1 MERDEYIYYRFMKDA
16 TDDDYISLDESG
28 LILVLEDK
36 LGLSDDKMDEIVG
49 MIQEGKGPNINDEEL
64 EEIKNDQSNHIYEKK
79 VYKDVLEE
87 ALMDEDIKKDEFS
100 LMNTLSTVMNI
111 TREEK
116 EEIYTDVKEDI
127 EREREE
133 EEIPGLVQ
141 RAKHL
146 LGMED

>member
-87 ALMDEDIKKDEFS
+87 ALMDEDIKKDEFT

-116 EEIYTDVKEDI
+116 EEIYRDVKDDI
-127 EREREE
+127 EREKEE
-133 EEIPGLVQ
+133 EEVPGLVQ
-141 RAKHL
+141 RTRHL

>member
-100 LMNTLSTVMNI
+100 LMSTLSTVMNI

-116 EEIYTDVKEDI
+116 EEIYRDVKDDI
-127 EREREE
+127 EREKEE
-133 EEIPGLVQ
+133 EEVPGLVQ
-141 RAKHL
+141 RTRHL

>member
-100 LMNTLSTVMNI
+100 LMSTLSTVMNI